1 MLQTLK
7 VTVKVPMQQATV
19 MPAIL
24 LLHAIAGLLQDA
36 VFFSS
41 GYDGG
46 VVWSMMSTTIGGLE
60 TAKKASANDLG
71 GAANGRSAAA
81 SKLSGSSVP

>member
-46 VVWSMMSTTIGGLE
+46 VVEHDVHHDRRVGNGKEGIG
-60 TAKKASANDLG
+60 
-71 GAANGRSAAA
+71 R
-81 SKLSGSSVP
+81 